1 MNYINAQVF
10 TYDETV
16 ILLDVIRNEIDQ
28 IGYVEDILCAQSP
41 TLKTLKSAY
50 EKLLKF
56 EAVSDSIETDDLV
69 WKSIYDLQDK
79 INIIYGRLE
88 LLESEQDDL
97 K

>member
-1 MNYINAQVF
+1 MNYTNTQVF

-16 ILLDVIRNEIDQ
+16 ILLDVIRNEIEQ
-28 IGYVEDILCAQSP
+28 IKWVEDVLCAQNP

-56 EAVSDSIETDDLV
+56 EMIIDLTETDDVV

-79 INIIYGRLE
+79 INIIYSRLE